1 MDDRKIL
8 LKRIQIC
15 DFILTETALF
25 LDTHPDNKAALDYF
39 HKYHAMKMQAVQ
51 DYTSKY
57 GPISHDTVMSQDRWD
72 WIDNPWPW
80 MKEA

>member
-15 DFILTETALF
+15 DFVMAETAMF
-25 LDTHPDNKAALDYF
+25 LNTHPDNKAALEYF
-39 HKYHAMKMQAVQ
+39 HKYHNMRMQAVQ
-51 DYTSKY
+51 DFTSKY
-57 GPISHDTVMSQDRWD
+57 GPINHDTVTSQDRWD

-80 MKEA
+80 HKEA